1 MGTSRKWVSDP
12 YRLIKLKKMVKT
24 LYSDFSNGSDGAG
37 HVRRDDL
44 NTSREAADTTLNGS
58 LFYSQA
64 VLGKK
69 LE

>member
-1 MGTSRKWVSDP
+1 
-12 YRLIKLKKMVKT
+12 MVKT

-44 NTSREAADTTLNGS
+44 NPSREAADTTLDGS